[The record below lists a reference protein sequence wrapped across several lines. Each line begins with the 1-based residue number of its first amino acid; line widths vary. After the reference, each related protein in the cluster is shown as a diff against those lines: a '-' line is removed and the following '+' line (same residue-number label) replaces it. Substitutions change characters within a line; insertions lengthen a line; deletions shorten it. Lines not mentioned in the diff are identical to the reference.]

1 MQIIQ
6 ENIVYFA
13 NIVFKTFQRR
23 VSMLKM
29 PHLIPFLLTAFL
41 FSNSAADAAASD
53 KSRLP
58 ERNELPS
65 EYKWRLA
72 DIYTTETDWQQ
83 DFDNLKQTLPK
94 IAEYKGK
101 LADSP
106 QNLLDC
112 LKLRDEI
119 GIVSGKLYA
128 YARMHR
134 DENTADAKYQALT
147 GKTEA
152 LLAEAGA
159 ATSFVEP
166 EILAMPDEVLAKFRE
181 TESGLTEYSFY
192 FDDLLRQK
200 KHVLSPAE
208 EELLSRSSE
217 MAQTPEN
224 VFNMLAHA
232 DITFPDTMGEDGK
245 PVQLSEGRYSGLIR
259 SENRPVRK
267 AAFINLFSTYNK
279 YRNTFAATLSGNVKK
294 NIFYSR
300 VRNYNS
306 TLESS
311 LESDNVPVE
320 VYNNLIDTVH
330 NNLAPLHRYVALK
343 KKALKLADIHMYD
356 LYTPLAKDVK
366 FNVPYKE
373 GLELVKNGVKPLG
386 HEYAEIL
393 NEGLTSGWLDVYENK
408 GKQTGAYS
416 WGVYGA
422 HPFVLLNYH
431 DRYDDVSTVAHEMG
445 HAIHSY
451 YSQKNQPYITSGYT
465 TFCAEVASTTNEV
478 LLLDYMLKTTQDPQ
492 KRLYLINQYLELVRA
507 TVYRQTMFAE
517 FEKMLYQKAENG
529 ETITADMLDDM
540 WRDLNAK
547 YYGPDM
553 VVDDEIAIEW
563 ARIPHFYWHFYVY
576 QYVTGYSAAT
586 TLAEKMLTEGE
597 PAQQRYIDFL
607 KSGGSDYS
615 LNILKKAGVDMSSPK
630 PIEITLNKFSA
641 MLDELEKLISKP

>member
-1 MQIIQ
+1 
-6 ENIVYFA
+6 
-13 NIVFKTFQRR
+13 
-23 VSMLKM
+23 MLKM
-29 PHLIPFLLTAFL
+29 QHLFPFLLSAML
-41 FSNSAADAAASD
+41 ISNSAADAATAD
-53 KSRLP
+53 NSRVP
-58 ERNELPS
+58 ERSELPS
-65 EYKWRLA
+65 ECKWRLA
-72 DIYTTETDWQQ
+72 DIYASEKAWQD
-83 DFDNLKQTLPK
+83 DFDKLHQTLPK
-94 IAEYKGK
+94 MKSYKAK

-106 QNLLDC
+106 ESLLAC

-119 GIVSGKLYA
+119 GVMSGKLYA

-147 GKTEA
+147 GKIES

-166 EILAMPDEVLAKFRE
+166 EILAMPEETLNKFRQQE
-181 TESGLTEYSFY
+181 AGLKEYSFY
-192 FDDLLRQK
+192 FEDLIRQK
-200 KHVLSPAE
+200 KHILSPAE

-217 MAQTPEN
+217 IAQTPEN

-232 DITFPDTMGEDGK
+232 DIAFPDTLGEDGK
-245 PVQLSEGRYSGLIR
+245 PVQLSEGRYSNLIR
-259 SENRPVRK
+259 SENREVRK
-267 AAFINLFSTYNK
+267 DAFTNLFTTYNK
-279 YRNTFAATLSGNVKK
+279 YRNTFAATLGGNVKK

-300 VRNYNS
+300 VRKYNS
-306 TLESS
+306 TLESA
-311 LESDNVPVE
+311 LEGDNVPTE
-320 VYNNLIDTVH
+320 VYDNLINTVH
-330 NNLAPLHRYVALK
+330 DNLEPLHRYVELK
-343 KKALKLADIHMYD
+343 KKALQLDEIHMYD
-356 LYTPLAKDVK
+356 IYTPLTKDVK
-366 FNVPYKE
+366 FDIPYE
-373 GLELVKNGVKPLG
+373 QGLELVRTGVAPLG
-386 HEYAEIL
+386 PEYGEIL
-393 NEGLTSGWLDVYENK
+393 NKGLTSGWIDVYENK

-416 WGVYGA
+416 WGIYSI

-451 YSQKNQPYITSGYT
+451 YSQKHQPYITSGYT

-478 LLLDYMLKTTQDPQ
+478 LLLDHMLKTTQDKQ

-517 FEKMLYQKAENG
+517 FEKLLYQKSESG
-529 ETITADMLDDM
+529 ETITADMLDGM
-540 WRDLNAK
+540 WRDLNIK
-547 YYGPDM
+547 YYGPAM
-553 VVDDEIAIEW
+553 VVDDEIAVEW

-597 PAQQRYIDFL
+597 PAQQRYIEFL

-630 PIEITLNKFSA
+630 PVEITLNKFSA
-641 MLDELEKLISKP
+641 MLDELEKLLPNS